1 MKILRSI
8 RLGPLA
14 ALAIFAALVAAAVW
28 AVFAVMRTI
37 PQRTVV
43 MAAYPEGSLNAE
55 LVKRYQEVL
64 AREGI
69 KLKPA
74 PSAGAVESLALLRD
88 PKSNVNVALVP
99 EGLTT
104 AEESPGLVS
113 LGTMYYQPLW
123 IFTRG
128 RLLQGNS
135 RPRGLRI
142 SIGPE
147 GSSSHAFAL
156 MLLSRAGII
165 DKKTTTLL
173 TFTPSESAE
182 KLIRGEIDA
191 AVLLEGW
198 ESPVVQQLL
207 VTKGVRLLSMARADA
222 FVALYPYL
230 SKLELPAGV
239 VDMSQPWPRKEVV
252 LIAPKSS
259 LVVRDD
265 IDPAI
270 QYLLLQ
276 AAVEIHSTPGIF
288 RDAGE
293 FPAAE
298 SIGLPLSPY
307 ARDFYKK
314 GLPFLQRHLPFWL
327 AVLIQRPILWLI
339 PLVVVLFP
347 ILRLAPI
354 VYDWAEK
361 RRIYKLYDELKR
373 LENEMP
379 LAVTSGTTNDLIERL
394 DRLKQRA
401 SHLSVPTPFKPLVYA
416 LRLHIDMVRQEAQ
429 KASTG
434 VDAVSAQFQ

>member
-1 MKILRSI
+1 MKLLRSI

-14 ALAIFAALVAAAVW
+14 ALAVFAALVAAAVW

-88 PKSNVNVALVP
+88 PKSSVNVALVP

-104 AEESPGLVS
+104 VEESPGLLS

-128 RLLQGNS
+128 RFQQGDRS
-135 RPRGLRI
+135 PRGLRI
-142 SIGPE
+142 SVGPE

-165 DKKTTTLL
+165 GKKTTILL
-173 TFTPSESAE
+173 SLTPVESAE
-182 KLIRGEIDA
+182 ELIRGEIDA
-191 AVLLEGW
+191 TVLLEGW

-207 VTKGVRLLSMARADA
+207 MTKGVQPLSMPRADA

-259 LVVRDD
+259 LVLRED

-288 RDAGE
+288 RAAGE

-314 GLPFLQRHLPFWL
+314 GL
-327 AVLIQRPILWLI
+327 
-339 PLVVVLFP
+339 
-347 ILRLAPI
+347 
-354 VYDWAEK
+354 
-361 RRIYKLYDELKR
+361 
-373 LENEMP
+373 
-379 LAVTSGTTNDLIERL
+379 TSSPRNSSAKI
-394 DRLKQRA
+394 
-401 SHLSVPTPFKPLVYA
+401 TPGCPRTSLG
-416 LRLHIDMVRQEAQ
+416 H
-429 KASTG
+429 
-434 VDAVSAQFQ
+434 